1 MEGTSPIAADG
12 GFGPMNY
19 DEDEDGSEDDV
30 TEAADDHLQ
39 GQSEAE
45 EGFGDDFD
53 DFEAGAG
60 DEDFGDFDEGFEQSP
75 EPQTVQES
83 WEPPKTPAPIPES
96 PFVSSYILAVHIS
109 LPNKPFISLP
119 E

>member
-1 MEGTSPIAADG
+1 
-12 GFGPMNY
+12 MNY

-30 TEAADDHLQ
+30 AKEADDPLE

-83 WEPPKTPAPIPES
+83 REPPKTPAPIPES
-96 PFVSSYILAVHIS
+96 PFVSSYILTVHIS
-109 LPNKPFISLP
+109 LPTKPFNSLP
-119 E
+119 K